1 MTDRRLALV
10 VTVDR
15 HDDPGLRDL
24 AAPSAD
30 AAALAEVLG
39 DDDLGGFE
47 LEFLHNPTSW
57 ATYERIEALL
67 ADRRPSDL
75 VLLHFSG
82 HGLKDLDGELYLA
95 ATNTV
100 PDRLA
105 SSAVE
110 AAWVNRLMQRSRA
123 QRIVLLLDCCYG
135 GAFERGVLAR
145 ADERIDVGDQF
156 RGRLGADSRGR
167 VVITA
172 STAMEYAFESAGV
185 SDGTPGRPSVFTA
198 ALAEGIRTGAA
209 DRDQDGLVA
218 LDELYD
224 YVYDRVR
231 EQSGH
236 QTPCKWEFG
245 LRGDLYVAR
254 NPFWRERPAALPT
267 ELLDLVEHPS
277 AAVRLAAV
285 HELAAVTGAAGPAA
299 RGALARLAD
308 DDSRRVSAAATDAL
322 DLPPAAAPPAAAP
335 PAAAPPMPDA
345 HPNLSAPADRRP
357 PARRDPPARRPDRPT
372 EQDDPQSPR
381 PEAASLEAARS
392 ETARR
397 ETARP
402 ETARPHIDR
411 PQIQRPRLK
420 GQNKRPGVNG
430 PGVNGPGLDGRGVS
444 GPGPN
449 GPGVSGPGVSG
460 PGVSGPGVRG
470 PGLNGPRIGG
480 PRAEGLEAAA
490 GRRRRAARAG
500 ISAGVVLVVALMT
513 GLTVNARGDT
523 RPTARTTAA
532 PAATGANAAP
542 AAPAAPPAVLGKIKV
557 GREPEGVAV
566 SPDGA
571 TVYVAD
577 QGSHSLFLV
586 DAVHR
591 RVRADVR
598 LPTTPRF
605 VAVSADGAR
614 AFVAMYDDDMMTD
627 GVAIVDTRSGRLE
640 GVVPTGPMP
649 FALAVAPDG
658 KVWVPIH
665 MASRVQVID
674 PDRRVVVADLRL
686 PPSPHAVAFGGPIAY
701 TADHESNEISV
712 IDTAG
717 NRVEGAIPAGHS
729 PHHLVLTP
737 DGGTAVV
744 ADYDG
749 DTATIIDLRARRIRA
764 TVPVGHHP
772 QSVGLGAGDRAA
784 IVNEGDGTVTV
795 LALPA
800 GRRVA
805 TVRVGT
811 SPRSIAVAPDGRTAY
826 VSDGGEGALSVLRLA

>member
-285 HELAAVTGAAGPAA
+285 HELAAVTGGAALEA
-299 RGALARLAD
+299 RDALARLAD
-308 DDSRRVSAAATDAL
+308 DDSRRVSAAATEAL
-322 DLPPAAAPPAAAP
+322 DLPPAAPPVA
-335 PAAAPPMPDA
+335 DA
-345 HPNLSAPADRRP
+345 HPNPS
-357 PARRDPPARRPDRPT
+357 ARRPDRPA
-372 EQDDPQSPR
+372 EQDGPQ
-381 PEAASLEAARS
+381 AARLK
-392 ETARR
+392 AAHPKA
-397 ETARP
+397 ARP
-402 ETARPHIDR
+402 RTKG
-411 PQIQRPRLK
+411 PQVEPPRIKGPGVNGPRL
-420 GQNKRPGVNG
+420 NG
-430 PGVNGPGLDGRGVS
+430 PGVNGPGANEPGANEPGVNR
-444 GPGPN
+444 PRVN
-449 GPGVSGPGVSG
+449 GPHIG
-460 PGVSGPGVRG
+460 G
-470 PGLNGPRIGG
+470 PGLNGPRS
-480 PRAEGLEAAA
+480 EGLEAAA

-523 RPTARTTAA
+523 RPSARTTAT
-532 PAATGANAAP
+532 PAATGAN

-772 QSVGLGAGDRAA
+772 QSVGLGAGNRAA

-805 TVRVGT
+805 TMRVGT